1 MSELMPGN
9 FFHGLKVSPDLS
21 LSKVLELGVP
31 SALAESDRGGG
42 KIFMDKQLLCSAG
55 LMEVNFYG

>member
-1 MSELMPGN
+1 MSALMPGN
-9 FFHGLKVSPDLS
+9 FFHGLKAFPSVSAER
-21 LSKVLELGVP
+21 LELGLS
-31 SALAESDRGGG
+31 SALAESNRGGG